1 MSSAIDHSF
10 WERLWY
16 NDKNGGEG
24 MNDFE
29 REMGARI
36 RALRETA
43 GYSREQ
49 LSEMA
54 DISVKFLYEIESG
67 KKGMSA
73 LTLYHLTRALGVSAD
88 SILRGSG
95 ASPALDRVLGTL
107 AGFSEEQLFHID
119 GILRQIAALTAK
131 TE

>member
-1 MSSAIDHSF
+1 
-10 WERLWY
+10 
-16 NDKNGGEG
+16 

-29 REMGARI
+29 RETGARV

-49 LSEMA
+49 V
-54 DISVKFLYEIESG
+54 SVKFLYEIESG

-88 SILRGSG
+88 SILRGDG
-95 ASPALDRVLGTL
+95 TAPALERVLGTL

-119 GILRQIAALTAK
+119 GILRQIAALTVK

>member
-1 MSSAIDHSF
+1 
-10 WERLWY
+10 
-16 NDKNGGEG
+16 

-29 REMGARI
+29 RETGARI

-73 LTLYHLTRALGVSAD
+73 LTLYLTRARGVSAD
-88 SILRGSG
+88 SILRGDG
-95 ASPALDRVLGTL
+95 TAPALERVLGTL
-107 AGFSEEQLFHID
+107 AGFSEEQLFHIA

>member
-1 MSSAIDHSF
+1 
-10 WERLWY
+10 
-16 NDKNGGEG
+16 

-29 REMGARI
+29 RETGARV

-67 KKGMSA
+67 KKRHVRADA
-73 LTLYHLTRALGVSAD
+73 LPPHPRTRRQCRQYPARRRHS
-88 SILRGSG
+88 SG
-95 ASPALDRVLGTL
+95 A
-107 AGFSEEQLFHID
+107 
-119 GILRQIAALTAK
+119 
-131 TE
+131 

>member
-1 MSSAIDHSF
+1 
-10 WERLWY
+10 
-16 NDKNGGEG
+16 

-54 DISVKFLYEIESG
+54 DISVKFLRE
-67 KKGMSA
+67 
-73 LTLYHLTRALGVSAD
+73 
-88 SILRGSG
+88 
-95 ASPALDRVLGTL
+95 
-107 AGFSEEQLFHID
+107 
-119 GILRQIAALTAK
+119 
-131 TE
+131 